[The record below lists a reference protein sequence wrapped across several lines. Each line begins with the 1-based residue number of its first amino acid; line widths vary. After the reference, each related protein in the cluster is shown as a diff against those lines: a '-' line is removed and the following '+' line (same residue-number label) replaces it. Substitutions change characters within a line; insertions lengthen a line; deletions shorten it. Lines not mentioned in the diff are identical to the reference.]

1 MKSLRSFLVR
11 GLVCLFNLHGYMTFV
26 GMSDDL
32 VLPEVSYSSSAA
44 LAYER
49 IQQRLNGIVS
59 KGEMSPLK
67 HADDATS
74 LSGSVVDMDTDGA
87 GEHSGDTAS
96 TFKQFAQDTAS
107 FALPAGA
114 TSTPMRSTQMP
125 SDMQLH
131 SSQYWMV

>member
-1 MKSLRSFLVR
+1 
-11 GLVCLFNLHGYMTFV
+11 MTFV

-96 TFKQFAQDTAS
+96 SWSDRLVSGRYAGRSLEAP
-107 FALPAGA
+107 ALSLGMRLAGSKDSTWPLA
-114 TSTPMRSTQMP
+114 TLTIGRA
-125 SDMQLH
+125 
-131 SSQYWMV
+131 